1 VIDFV
6 VRKKKITILFF
17 VIAVIGGLYSF
28 ATLTRQES
36 PDITSYSAVV
46 TTVLPGATPENVE
59 KAVTK
64 KLEDKIKEMQGIK
77 SITSDSRENVSVIT
91 VELNKNQKPKERWDE
106 LRKKVKDAEAALP
119 DNAKTPQVNDELSK
133 TFIQTLNITGDS
145 LDDLYNARES
155 IDRWKDQLKTVQGVT
170 NITVVG
176 MPEKQV
182 RVDLNTQKMYNYGLS
197 WKQVS
202 AAIKGDRDKTP
213 LGNLDNENHRYQ
225 LKLDESYNPETLNEI
240 IVSTTKDGNQIYLK
254 DIGKAYM
261 STEKIDHY
269 VYHNNKPA
277 VSMTISSE
285 TGTDIPSTQKIITQK
300 IDSFKNSVP
309 LGIQFENV
317 YSANERLNELFGSL
331 SHEMI
336 VAIASVLL
344 ICSLGLSLID
354 SLMVAFAI
362 PISMSVGLMM
372 APVFGVTFNQI
383 TIYGLIV
390 VLGILVDDAVVVND
404 NIDRHM
410 FELDQSIDEAVI
422 NGPKEVFNSILTA
435 TLATI
440 CTFIPIAFL
449 PGMTGEF
456 ARPLPIVVTFAMIA
470 SMFMSLTI
478 IPIFRQWHGRKH
490 KLENKDKNKPA
501 GLLGKQVKM
510 ITNVYANK
518 VMPKILKSPSK
529 FVIIAILITVV
540 SYSLMLFIPIQL
552 FPKADRSEFLINITN
567 QTGSS
572 IKDTKEIVEDVSKWV
587 GSQPNVKLVS
597 AYAGGP
603 APAMFVADESI
614 GDGEEFGQIVV
625 KVDTK
630 KVSSENLIK
639 EWNMKLKDNFPQAEV
654 VPKQLQLGLPVGK
667 PVVIRIYGQDMDK
680 LRTSAQEVKGK
691 FKSINGVTNVK
702 DNIGIDN
709 YSYKVEVNESVMNKM
724 QVNYSDITSTIRL
737 INDGITVDKFDDKND
752 LSDIVIYASKSN
764 EDPMIDFE
772 RLSVPN
778 VIGEQVP
785 LKQLV
790 KITPSFEINSI
801 SHRNLERYVE
811 ISADVTHETTGDMA
825 MKQIKQEMKKINL
838 PDGYTWECGGETIES
853 VDIFVDLIKLLAV
866 AAILIIVLITLQF
879 YSFSIP
885 AIIASTFLLA
895 FGGSMIGLF
904 ITGKQLGFMA
914 MLGIITLIG
923 IVARNGIVLIE
934 FIENE
939 CKNGIELNQAVIN
952 AGEARLRPV
961 LLTALTA
968 IVGLIP
974 MAITGEVLFKPMA
987 ISIIFGLMY
996 ATILTL
1002 VVVPAFYVIIAKW
1015 KNKLKNSKP
1024 KIDNANGNI

>member
-1 VIDFV
+1 MIDFV
-6 VRKKKITILFF
+6 VRKKKITILIF

-28 ATLTRQES
+28 ITLTRQES
-36 PDITSYSAVV
+36 PDITSHTAIV
-46 TTVLPGATPENVE
+46 TTVLPGATPESVE
-59 KAVTK
+59 NGVTK

-77 SITSDSRENVSVIT
+77 SITSDSRENVSIIT
-91 VELNKNQKPKERWDE
+91 VELNKNQKPKEKWDE
-106 LRKKVKDAEAALP
+106 LRKKVKDAEADIP
-119 DNAKTPQVNDELSK
+119 NNAKTPQVNDELSK

-145 LDDLYNARES
+145 FDDLYNARIS
-155 IDRWKDQLKTVQGVT
+155 IDRWKDQLKTVQGIT
-170 NITVVG
+170 NVTVVG

-182 RVDLNTQKMYNYGLS
+182 RVDLDTQKMYNYGIS

-225 LKLDESYNPETLNEI
+225 LKLDESYDPKILNTI
-240 IVSTTKDGNQIYLK
+240 IVSTTKEGTTIYLK
-254 DIGKAYM
+254 DIGNAYM

-269 VYHNNKPA
+269 VYHNGKAA

-285 TGTDIPSTQKIITQK
+285 TGTDLPATQKNVTEK
-300 IDSFKNSVP
+300 IESFKNSLP
-309 LGIQFENV
+309 SGIQFANV
-317 YSANERLNELFGSL
+317 YSANERLEELFGNL
-331 SHEMI
+331 THEMI
-336 VAIASVLL
+336 VSIASVLL

-354 SLMVAFAI
+354 SLIVTFAI
-362 PISMSVGLMM
+362 PISMSAGLMM

-410 FELDQSIDEAVI
+410 IELNESINEAVI
-422 NGPKEVFNSILTA
+422 NGPKEVFTSILTA

-456 ARPLPIVVTFAMIA
+456 ARPLPVVVTFAMIA

-478 IPIFRQWHGRKH
+478 IPIFRQWYGKKH
-490 KLENKDKNKPA
+490 RIKDEDKNKPA
-501 GLLGKQVKM
+501 GLLGIQIKM
-510 ITNVYANK
+510 IIDVYANK
-518 VMPKILKSPSK
+518 FMPKILKNPSK
-529 FVIIAILITVV
+529 FVIIAILITAV

-614 GDGEEFGQIVV
+614 GDGEEYGQIIV

-667 PVVIRIYGQDMDK
+667 PVVIRIYGQDMNK
-680 LRTSAQEVKGK
+680 LRTNAQEVKSK
-691 FKSINGVTNVK
+691 LKSINGVVNIK

-709 YSYKVEVNESVMNKM
+709 YSYKVEVNKSVMDNM
-724 QVNYSDITSTIRL
+724 HVNYSDITSTVRL
-737 INDGITVDKFDDKND
+737 VNDGITVDKFDDKKD
-752 LSDIVIYASKSN
+752 LSDIVIYAIKSS
-764 EDPMIDFE
+764 EDPMVDFQK
-772 RLSVPN
+772 LSVPN
-778 VIGEQVP
+778 AIGGQVP
-785 LKQLV
+785 LMQLV
-790 KITPSFEINSI
+790 KITPSFAINSI
-801 SHRNLERYVE
+801 THRNLERYVE
-811 ISADVTHETTGDMA
+811 ISADVTSDTTADAA
-825 MKQIKQEMKKINL
+825 MKQIKQEMKKIDL
-838 PDGYTWECGGETIES
+838 PNEYSWECGGETVES

-866 AAILIIVLITLQF
+866 AAILIMVLIILQF

-904 ITGKQLGFMA
+904 ITGRQLGFMA
-914 MLGIITLIG
+914 MLGVITLIG

-934 FIENE
+934 FIEDE
-939 CKNGIELNQAVIN
+939 RKNGVELNEAVIK

-961 LLTALTA
+961 MLTALTA

-1002 VVVPAFYVIIAKW
+1002 VVVPAFYVIIVKW
-1015 KNKLKNSKP
+1015 KNKFKN
-1024 KIDNANGNI
+1024 